1 MVCWGAV
8 CGIDQA
14 ARAGRERC
22 GDALESD
29 RFAGGGQRQRVAV
42 ARALYRNPEILI
54 FDEPTSALDNQSEAE
69 FVNNIER
76 QSEAGKPILVVAH
89 RFSSVRRR
97 DLIIF
102 LKNGRIS
109 GQGNLNEL
117 MQSNDE
123 FRDLVEMGNVVQPDG
138 NVV

>member
-1 MVCWGAV
+1 MAERPGLPRALSSVS
-8 CGIDQA
+8 IKQ
-14 ARAGRERC
+14 RAGRERR

-29 RFAGGGQRQRVAV
+29 RFAGGGQRQRVVV

-89 RFSSVRRR
+89 RLSSVRRC

-102 LKNGRIS
+102 LKT
-109 GQGNLNEL
+109 
-117 MQSNDE
+117 
-123 FRDLVEMGNVVQPDG
+123 DG
-138 NVV
+138 SLAKAT